1 MAVRIRGTPHD
12 QAISLPCADCRGSVR
27 GGSVMTTRPERQ
39 PLSFS
44 RALLVNIIAFYG
56 ALALGSLAIMAW
68 QATESTNEAAERGI
82 TEMLDG
88 SASRIGRLV
97 HAAEM
102 AASSLERVAT
112 DSPIDGSSLRPS
124 LDKLLAAFEQHPDL
138 SYMGIIVPT
147 TGEYGLIERKANG
160 KIGLV
165 VYPDAR
171 RRDAFVRTFAL
182 ADNGFVADQTYPSEG
197 YDARTRPF
205 YRAALDGPAT
215 GGWMP
220 IYPWRNYAKPQ
231 QPLWGFSFVKAL
243 RDGNGAVR
251 GVIDTDFDMPALN
264 RLVRA
269 LASEYHGQIQILQ
282 LGPQPRLIAG
292 PTLMATPHT
301 VPSELLPLAE
311 PSGAPFVG
319 KMTLDGSRKWVATRQ
334 IPIAGDQRWLV
345 VVSRPA
351 QFFDTIL
358 HGQLIQAL
366 LLGLVAVVG
375 IGLLSL
381 RIGRRFGRPLAD
393 LEAYVA
399 RVGRSDPALQ
409 DSRIPASAHD
419 FQETSRLGLAI
430 DQMLVERT
438 ELQQRLAQRQRLE
451 ALGQLTGGIAHDFNN
466 LLTVIIG
473 SSEDLVEDLKDRDH
487 LELAGLILSTSERAA
502 ELTGRMLSFA
512 RKQALSPG
520 VLDVDGLIDGLLPLL
535 RRSVPAGIEIA
546 HRTASQPNTVFVDP
560 TQLEMAL
567 LNLVINARD
576 AMPNGGSIAIGAEP
590 FTASDNR
597 KLHAELPPGR
607 YVMVFVADNGAG
619 MGEEIARQAF
629 DPFFTTK
636 GIGSGTGLG
645 LSMVYGFA
653 SQSGGHAE
661 IVSRPGEG
669 TTVRLYLPAVTTKQ
683 PGRVE
688 APGPA
693 AD

>member
-1 MAVRIRGTPHD
+1 
-12 QAISLPCADCRGSVR
+12 
-27 GGSVMTTRPERQ
+27 MTTRPGKQ
-39 PLSFS
+39 PSSFG

-56 ALALGSLAIMAW
+56 VLALGSLAIMAW

-88 SASRIGRLV
+88 TASRVGQLV

-102 AASSLERVAT
+102 AAGSMERVAI
-112 DSPIDGSSLRPS
+112 DSPIDGTSLRPS
-124 LDKLLAAFEQHPDL
+124 LDKLLAAFEQHPYL
-138 SYMGIIVPT
+138 SYMGIIVPK
-147 TGEYGLIERKANG
+147 TGEYGLLERKVNG

-165 VYPDAR
+165 LYPDAR
-171 RRDAFVRTFAL
+171 RPDALVRTFAL
-182 ADNGFVADQTYPSEG
+182 DDDGFVPDRTYPSNG
-197 YDARTRPF
+197 YDARARPF
-205 YRAALDGPAT
+205 YRTALDGPAT

-220 IYPWRNYAKPQ
+220 IYPWRDYAKPE

-243 RDGNGAVR
+243 RDANGTVR

-269 LASEYHGQIQILQ
+269 LSNEYHGQIHIVQ
-282 LGPQPRLIAG
+282 LGPEPRLIAG
-292 PTLMATPHT
+292 PGLAATPRSAPT
-301 VPSELLPLAE
+301 ELLPLVE

-319 KMTLDGSRKWVATRQ
+319 KMMLDGSRKWVATRQ
-334 IPIAGDQRWLV
+334 VPIAGGERWLV

-358 HGQLIQAL
+358 HGQLLQAL
-366 LLGLVAVVG
+366 LLGLIAVVG

-473 SSEDLVEDLKDRDH
+473 SSEDLVEDLQDRDH

-520 VLDVDGLIDGLLPLL
+520 ILDVDGLIDGLLPLL
-535 RRSVPAGIEIA
+535 RRSVPAGIEIR
-546 HRTASQPNTVFVDP
+546 HRTASQCDAVFVDP

-576 AMPNGGSIAIGAEP
+576 AMPNGGSIEIGAEP
-590 FTASDNR
+590 FSADDNR

-607 YVMVFVADNGAG
+607 YVMVFVTDNGAG

-645 LSMVYGFA
+645 LSMVYGFS

-669 TTVRLYLPAVTTKQ
+669 TTVRLYLPAVAANP
-683 PGRVE
+683 PGATAATVA
-688 APGPA
+688 APE
-693 AD
+693 

>member
-1 MAVRIRGTPHD
+1 
-12 QAISLPCADCRGSVR
+12 
-27 GGSVMTTRPERQ
+27 MTTRPGKQ
-39 PLSFS
+39 PSSFS

-88 SASRIGRLV
+88 SASRIGQLV
-97 HAAEM
+97 HAAEL
-102 AASSLERVAT
+102 AAGSLERVAL
-112 DSPIDGSSLRPS
+112 DNPIDGGSLRPS
-124 LDKLLAAFEQHPDL
+124 LDKLLAAFEQHPYL

-147 TGEYGLIERKANG
+147 TGEYGLLERKANG
-160 KIGLV
+160 RIGLV
-165 VYPDAR
+165 LYPEAR
-171 RRDAFVRTFAL
+171 RRDALVRTFTL
-182 ADNGFVADQTYPSEG
+182 VEEGFVADRSYPSNG

-205 YRAALDGPAT
+205 YRGAVNGPAA

-220 IYPWRNYAKPQ
+220 IYPWRDYARPE

-243 RDGNGAVR
+243 RDDRGSIR

-269 LASEYHGQIQILQ
+269 LSNEYHGQIQVLQ
-282 LGPQPRLIAG
+282 LGPKPRLIAG
-292 PTLMATPHT
+292 PGLTTTPRDT
-301 VPSELLPLAE
+301 PAELLALTRE
-311 PSGAPFVG
+311 TGTPFVG
-319 KMTLDGSRKWVATRQ
+319 KMALDGSRKWVATRQ
-334 IPIAGDQRWLV
+334 IPIAGGERWLV

-358 HGQLIQAL
+358 HRQLIQSL
-366 LLGLVAVVG
+366 LLGLAAAVG

-393 LEAYVA
+393 LEGYFA
-399 RVGRSDPALQ
+399 RVGRSDPTLRDRQ
-409 DSRIPASAHD
+409 IPASAQD

-430 DQMLVERT
+430 DRMLVERADL
-438 ELQQRLAQRQRLE
+438 EQRLAQRQRLE

-466 LLTVIIG
+466 LLAVIIG
-473 SSEDLVEDLKDRDH
+473 SSEDLVEDLRDREH

-512 RKQALSPG
+512 RKQALSPCL
-520 VLDVDGLIDGLLPLL
+520 VDVDSLIDGLLPLL
-535 RRSVPAGIEIA
+535 RRSVPNEIA
-546 HRTASQPNTVFVDP
+546 IRHQAASLPNTVFVDP

-576 AMPNGGSIAIGAEP
+576 AMPDGGIIAIGAEH
-590 FTASDNR
+590 FATGESR
-597 KLHAELPPGR
+597 TLHAELRPGR
-607 YVMVFVADNGAG
+607 YVRVFVADDGAG

-661 IVSRPGEG
+661 IISRYGEG
-669 TTVRLYLPAVTTKQ
+669 TTVRLYLPAAPARASDK
-683 PGRVE
+683 GE
-688 APGPA
+688 APMPGPS
-693 AD
+693 